1 MKNLMLLV
9 ILILLTTATGQE
21 DDYHPPDTSQWID
34 PTDMIRDVE
43 QQKFDLVPEL
53 YETNSN
59 LRLV

>member
-43 QQKFDLVPEL
+43 QQKFDLVP
-53 YETNSN
+53 
-59 LRLV
+59 